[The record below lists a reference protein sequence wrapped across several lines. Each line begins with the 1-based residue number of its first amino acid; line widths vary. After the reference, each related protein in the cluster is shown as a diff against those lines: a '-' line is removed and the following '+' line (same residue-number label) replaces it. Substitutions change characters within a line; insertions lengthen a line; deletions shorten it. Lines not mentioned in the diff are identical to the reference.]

1 MRYPAAFLTAMALP
15 ASAVAHVGP
24 HPGMSQKNGL
34 SKTQAPR
41 PCQST
46 YHWSI
51 VLISTS
57 SRCIEQNVDMIW

>member
-34 SKTQAPR
+34 RKTQAPQ
-41 PCQST
+41 PCQGM

-57 SRCIEQNVDMIW
+57 SRSIEQNVDMAW